1 LRKFVLRKVLS
12 KEESAHVSTTVGF
25 TEEELDA
32 ALIFLNETFSC
43 P

>member
-12 KEESAHVSTTVGF
+12 KEECAHVPTTVGF